1 MASNGCEANT
11 GKVERSQAKT
21 RGRSVSVMRKG
32 EVERDGERKTKR
44 KRQSTSRDFVNKKA
58 RSLRTKYSRGKNML
72 HERESESQRRKM
84 FTKICFFFQEG
95 TCTKGDFCT
104 FSHDVTNEREQVER
118 RLDAAVRR
126 EDPGVEVLYLRD
138 KTFTVKTLGIKE
150 HFSKFGDVVKVM
162 FIGKQGGGNLFKVVV
177 NNGAWKPRRK
187 KVSHYTTICG
197 VQMEVESK
205 GQNSTMSR
213 RDSSSS
219 WTDRSP
225 SSQSHTIG
233 ETSSRSGEERGEYSG
248 NWSGRLEKR
257 RSRIDARALG
267 IWRERRADQEWQAS
281 VVMEGSSVGETSS
294 DQGGVKVDK
303 NGGVRE
309 ETETKEK
316 ESPFDANLV
325 SSRNGVRWSPYRGN
339 IVLPDSN
346 LNSQPGQM
354 KAACF
359 VTQFLVSLLILG
371 NANG

>member
-1 MASNGCEANT
+1 M
-11 GKVERSQAKT
+11 
-21 RGRSVSVMRKG
+21 SVMRKG
-32 EVERDGERKTKR
+32 EEERDGGRKTKR

-58 RSLRTKYSRGKNML
+58 RSLRAKYSRGNNML

-118 RLDAAVRR
+118 RLDATERR

-138 KTFTVKTLGIKE
+138 KTTTVKTLDIKE

-162 FIGKQGGGNLFKVVV
+162 FIGKQDGGNLFKVVV
-177 NNGAWKPRRK
+177 DSGARKPK
-187 KVSHYTTICG
+187 KEKVSHYTTICG

-205 GQNSTMSR
+205 CQKSTVSR

-219 WTDRSP
+219 WPDRSP
-225 SSQSHTIG
+225 SRQSHTLE
-233 ETSSRSGEERGEYSG
+233 ETSSRSGEEKGEYSSS
-248 NWSGRLEKR
+248 WSGYGSMGKR
-257 RSRIDARALG
+257 RKRINARALRSR
-267 IWRERRADQEWQAS
+267 RERRDDQEWQSS

-303 NGGVRE
+303 NGGVRDQ
-309 ETETKEK
+309 TETKEK

-339 IVLPDSN
+339 IVLKCSVRRWVPH
-346 LNSQPGQM
+346 
-354 KAACF
+354 
-359 VTQFLVSLLILG
+359 SL
-371 NANG
+371 A

>member
-1 MASNGCEANT
+1 MT
-11 GKVERSQAKT
+11 
-21 RGRSVSVMRKG
+21 VMRKG
-32 EVERDGERKTKR
+32 EEERDGGRKTKR

-58 RSLRTKYSRGKNML
+58 RSLRTNHSRGKNML

-118 RLDAAVRR
+118 RLDAAERR
-126 EDPGVEVLYLRD
+126 EDPRVEVLYLRD

-162 FIGKQGGGNLFKVVV
+162 FIGKQDGGNLFKVVV
-177 NNGAWKPRRK
+177 DSGARK
-187 KVSHYTTICG
+187 VKREKMSHYTTICG

-205 GQNSTMSR
+205 CQKSTVSR

-219 WTDRSP
+219 WPDRSP
-225 SSQSHTIG
+225 SRQSHTLG
-233 ETSSRSGEERGEYSG
+233 ETSSRSGEEKGEYSSS
-248 NWSGRLEKR
+248 WSGYGSMGKR
-257 RSRIDARALG
+257 RKRISARALRSR
-267 IWRERRADQEWQAS
+267 RERRDDQEWQAS

-359 VTQFLVSLLILG
+359 VTQFSVSIIILD

>member
-1 MASNGCEANT
+1 MGSNGCGANT
-11 GKVERSQAKT
+11 GKVGRSKANN

-32 EVERDGERKTKR
+32 EGERDEGRKMKR
-44 KRQSTSRDFVNKKA
+44 KGQSTSRELINKKA
-58 RSLRTKYSRGKNML
+58 ISLRTKHSRGKNTL
-72 HERESESQRRKM
+72 HERESQRKKM

-162 FIGKQGGGNLFKVVV
+162 FIGKQDGGNLFKVVV
-177 NNGAWKPRRK
+177 DSSARK
-187 KVSHYTTICG
+187 AKREKMSHYTTICG

-205 GQNSTMSR
+205 CQKSTVSR

-219 WTDRSP
+219 WPDRSP
-225 SSQSHTIG
+225 SRQSHTLE
-233 ETSSRSGEERGEYSG
+233 ETSSRSGEERGEYSSS
-248 NWSGRLEKR
+248 WSGYGSMGKR
-257 RSRIDARALG
+257 RKRISARALRSR
-267 IWRERRADQEWQAS
+267 RERRDDQEWQAS
-281 VVMEGSSVGETSS
+281 VLMEGSSVGETSS

-359 VTQFLVSLLILG
+359 VTQFSVSIIILD